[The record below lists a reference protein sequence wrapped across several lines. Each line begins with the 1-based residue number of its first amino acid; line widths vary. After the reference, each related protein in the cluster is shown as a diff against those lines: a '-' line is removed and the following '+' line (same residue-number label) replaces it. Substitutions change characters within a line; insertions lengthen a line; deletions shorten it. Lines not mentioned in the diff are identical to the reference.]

1 MRALTKNVFFRRFL
15 TIGEYEQD
23 EGFRELLRSIARK
36 GLFLY
41 GLPGVIIVIVYVS
54 SHLLLVSKTG
64 AWSLSG
70 INPDTELMA
79 RAENLIELQ
88 LKKVN

>member
-1 MRALTKNVFFRRFL
+1 M
-15 TIGEYEQD
+15 
-23 EGFRELLRSIARK
+23 
-36 GLFLY
+36 FLY
-41 GLPGVIIVIVYVS
+41 GLLGVIIVIVYVS

-64 AWSLSG
+64 TWSLSG